1 MLRFAAALAMFLAA
15 PPLGAQTIPAGN
27 IMEVRLEHK
36 VTSETARTGDSVKA
50 RVSKS
55 LRDNKDVVVPAG
67 SMVQG
72 RVDFVK
78 TKTATEDGWMRLL
91 FDAVVLPNGRSIDT
105 VASASFHHDR
115 PNAILTRVI
124 VVPAFAT
131 IGALLGGRS
140 KRVAG
145 GLGGALAGVVF
156 VENKHRYGRDMT
168 LREGQTIQLRLSA
181 DLY

>member
-1 MLRFAAALAMFLAA
+1 MFLAA